1 MRSRI
6 ALALAGATLIAIVAL
21 PGATAS
27 EQASQAA
34 SPAATPTYANY
45 AAPAALGNNAGEP
58 SIGVDWKTGKVFFE
72 SNISTYR
79 VSFDDCSSPARTTWE
94 DRSAPTSV
102 QSLDPILFCD
112 HNTGAHAN
120 RVFASQLAGTT
131 SLMSFS
137 DDDGEHW
144 TASQGGG
151 IASGVD
157 HQTVGGGPF
166 HEPLRRD
173 PNGSQYPNA
182 VYYCSQDVADAACA
196 VSLDG
201 GQTFGPAVPI
211 WTIADCGG
219 LHGHVK
225 VAPDD
230 GTAYVPEKACPS
242 TLVSSTGHQ
251 AVAVSETNGATWS
264 VRPVTTSTRGDTD
277 PSVGIADDGTV
288 YFGYDA
294 GDDHARIAVSHDQGQ
309 TWQYDTDVGAQ
320 LGVVATEF
328 AEVVAGD
335 GDRAAFAF
343 LGSTTP
349 TPATNPAASTQIWH
363 LYIASTFDGGQTWTT
378 VDATPDDPVQRGWI
392 CVSGTTCSGNRNLLD
407 FNDVTIDAQGR
418 VLVAYADGCVGSCVS
433 GGPNSFTAKAAIAR
447 QVGGKRLLSQFDP
460 PASGV
465 PGAPRVDATRDTRV
479 IHLSWPAP
487 DDGGSAISSYRIS
500 RSTSATS
507 GFSLAATVT
516 DLSYDDFNTDS
527 ATAYHYRV
535 TAVNGTGESP
545 YCQVQVNPGV
555 TSTESPCSVPGV
567 TIYDDNTGDAIDQN
581 PAHDIQKISVAESSA
596 KLVFTLKMR
605 SLASVPPNTTWPIG
619 FNDQAGGARCVAMRT
634 DLAGTVQFVYSSTAS
649 CAPSPTAPPVFPL
662 DPASNYK
669 ADGTITLVLPESAI
683 GISAGQ
689 TLTNFIT
696 RVRAES
702 QAGSALTP
710 DNVPDGVQAG
720 QRYTLVGTA
729 ACAPNNR
736 PTARLTASP
745 SAGFAPLS
753 VTLDGSGSSDPDA
766 DSISAYTFD
775 FGDGSPL
782 VTQSTASVS
791 HTYTNPGAY
800 HATLTVKDARGLDS
814 GNVAAVD
821 VQATTSADISVAN
834 ADSPDP
840 VRKDKPLTYTVTV
853 GNGGPFA
860 ASSVTMTNP
869 LPARVE
875 LSSVRTTQGTC
886 RSKKA
891 GQVVAVTCALG
902 SLANGSSATISIV
915 VKRLPVGT
923 LSDTASASA
932 SSPGDPNTSNNS
944 SAATTTVVG

>member
-1 MRSRI
+1 MHLRFGAATVA
-6 ALALAGATLIAIVAL
+6 ALALFAL
-21 PGATAS
+21 VPGATAS
-27 EQASQAA
+27 EQVTQAA
-34 SPAATPTYANY
+34 TPAGTPTYANY

-58 SIGVDWKTGKVFFE
+58 SIGVDWKTGKVFYQ
-72 SNISTYR
+72 SNVNTYR
-79 VSFDDCSSPARTTWE
+79 LNFDDCSSPARAAWE
-94 DRSAPTSV
+94 DRTAPTSAAT
-102 QSLDPILFCD
+102 LDPILFCD
-112 HNTGAHAN
+112 PATGSHPN
-120 RVFASQLAGTT
+120 RVFTSQLSGTT

-137 DDDGEHW
+137 DDDGETWHP
-144 TASQGGG
+144 SQGGG

-166 HEPLRRD
+166 HAPLTRD

-182 VYYCSQDVADAACA
+182 VYYCSQDVADAACG

-225 VAPDD
+225 VAPND

-294 GDDHARIAVSHDQGQ
+294 GNDHARIAVSHDHGQ
-309 TWQYDTDVGAQ
+309 TWQHDTDVGAQ

-349 TPATNPAASTQIWH
+349 TPAANPAASTQIWH
-363 LYIASTFDGGQTWTT
+363 LYVATTFDGGQTWTT

-407 FNDVTIDAQGR
+407 FNDITIDAQGR
-418 VLVAYADGCVGSCVS
+418 VLVAYADGCIGSCVS

-447 QVGGKRLLSQFDP
+447 QVGGKRLLSKFDP

-465 PGAPRVDATRDTRV
+465 SGAPRVDAMRDTRV
-479 IHLSWPAP
+479 IHLAWPAP
-487 DDGGSAISSYRIS
+487 DDGSSAISSYRIS

-516 DLSYDDFNTDS
+516 DRSYDDFNTDS
-527 ATAYHYRV
+527 ATVYHYRV

-555 TSTESPCSVPGV
+555 TSTESPCTAPGV
-567 TIYDDNTGDAIDQN
+567 TIYDDNTGDAVDQN
-581 PAHDIQKISVAESSA
+581 AGHDVQKISVAESSG
-596 KLVFTLKMR
+596 KLVFTIKTR
-605 SLASVPPNTTWPIG
+605 SLSSVPPATTWPLG
-619 FNDQAGGARCVAMRT
+619 FTDQNGVARCVAMRT
-634 DLAGTVQFVYSSTAS
+634 DVAGTVQFVHSSGAS

-669 ADGTITLVLPESAI
+669 ADGTITLVLPESVI

-702 QAGSALTP
+702 QAGSAITP

-720 QRYTLVGTA
+720 QRYTLVGDA
-729 ACAPNNR
+729 ACVPNNR
-736 PTARLTASP
+736 PAARLTATP
-745 SAGFAPLS
+745 SSGFAPLTT
-753 VTLDGSGSSDPDA
+753 TLDGSGSSDPDGEA
-766 DSISAYTFD
+766 ISSYTFD

-782 VTQSTASVS
+782 VTQSTPVVS
-791 HTYTNPGAY
+791 HAYANPGVY

-814 GNVAAVD
+814 GNVASVD
-821 VQATTSADISVAN
+821 VQATTSADISVTN

-853 GNGGPFA
+853 SNGGPFA
-860 ASSVTMTNP
+860 ASGVTMTDP
-869 LPARVE
+869 LPAQVE
-875 LSSVRTTQGTC
+875 LGSVKTTQGTC

-891 GQVVAVTCALG
+891 NQVVTVTCGLG
-902 SLANGSSATISIV
+902 SLASGSAARVTIV
-915 VKRLPVGT
+915 VKRLQVGT
-923 LSDTASASA
+923 LSDSASASA
-932 SSPGDPNTSNNS
+932 SSPDDPNTSNNS
-944 SAATTTVVG
+944 WTATTTVVG